1 MLEKE
6 LNEIKEEFFKFKED
20 VRIRNLKKIEE
31 EERKKNLIENKKK
44 MINELE
50 RKINNFRND
59 RIRKLSDDN

>member
-31 EERKKNLIENKKK
+31 EERKKNIIENKKK
-44 MINELE
+44 MISELE

-59 RIRKLSDDN
+59 RIRKLSDEI